1 MPYRCFLSLA
11 VENTHSVAADSENN
25 HVFVPDRGAQNQGI
39 WIWVY
44 ADREGEEK

>member
-39 WIWVY
+39 WITVY
-44 ADREGEEK
+44 AEKEKEKE